1 MMSEISKKTHL
12 QLSRLKDGGT
22 PHRAGSGPVDTGLTE
37 KKRFGHPARKI
48 GFGLVLA
55 LLPLVTWASPP
66 TKPPSSYPPE
76 KLVADEQFQPREE
89 AGTGQDWIQLTSG
102 EWLRGTVNRIRV
114 DSIEFDSEELDELT
128 LDLDDVYAVVTSG
141 PQTVSLDTRRLVVG
155 NVAIR
160 GNIVRIRSQS
170 GVQSFTRIDILGMV
184 PGLPTEWNY
193 WSGNASIGL
202 TLQKGNTNQTDFTA
216 IASIM
221 RETANTRAT
230 SQYNGTISAANGAQT
245 GNNHRV
251 DVQGD
256 ILITRR
262 FYITVFAFEY
272 YTNRFQDINLRLVP
286 SAGVGYS
293 IIDNGRT
300 AVDIEVGAGA
310 TYTRTFDPN
319 TPSILISR
327 TNASVIFRLR
337 FDTDITKN
345 IEWSGEYKVQLGVPE
360 TQYTFQHA
368 LTTLSVDLWRDID
381 LDTTFIWDR
390 NQANAYQP
398 TPDSPVPD
406 DFRLTF
412 GLGIDF

>member
-1 MMSEISKKTHL
+1 M
-12 QLSRLKDGGT
+12 
-22 PHRAGSGPVDTGLTE
+22 SGPLRFIPAGTRIRRLPNSLACVLLFNLGL
-37 KKRFGHPARKI
+37 AAI
-48 GFGLVLA
+48 
-55 LLPLVTWASPP
+55 LLPLASQATPP
-66 TKPPSSYPPE
+66 TKAPTSYPPE
-76 KLVADEQFQPREE
+76 KIVADDQFEPREE
-89 AGTGQDWIQLTSG
+89 AGTGLDWIQLTSG
-102 EWLRGTVNRIRV
+102 EWLRGTVDRIRV
-114 DSIEFDSEELDELT
+114 DSIEFDSKELDELT
-128 LDLDDVYAVVTSG
+128 LDLDDVYAVVTNG
-141 PQTVSLDTRRLVVG
+141 PQTISLDTRRLVVG

-160 GNIVRIRSQS
+160 GNIVRIRTKT
-170 GVQSFTRIDILGMV
+170 GVQTYTRGDVLGMV

-193 WSGNASIGL
+193 WSGTASIGL

-216 IASIM
+216 IASVM

-230 SQYNGTISAANGAQT
+230 SQYNGTISSANGAQT

-262 FYITVFAFEY
+262 FYITVLAFEY

-293 IIDNGRT
+293 IVDNGRT
-300 AVDIEVGAGA
+300 AIDIEVGAGA
-310 TYTRTFDPN
+310 TYTQTFDS
-319 TPSILISR
+319 TSPSTLISR

-337 FDTDITKN
+337 FDTDITKS

-381 LDTTFIWDR
+381 LDTSFIWDR

>member
-1 MMSEISKKTHL
+1 MRFIPAGTRIR
-12 QLSRLKDGGT
+12 RL
-22 PHRAGSGPVDTGLTE
+22 PNSLACVLLFNLGL
-37 KKRFGHPARKI
+37 AAI
-48 GFGLVLA
+48 
-55 LLPLVTWASPP
+55 LLPLASQATPP
-66 TKPPSSYPPE
+66 TKAPTSYPPE
-76 KLVADEQFQPREE
+76 KIVADDQFEPREE
-89 AGTGQDWIQLTSG
+89 AGTGLDWIQLTSG
-102 EWLRGTVNRIRV
+102 EWLRGTVDRIRV
-114 DSIEFDSEELDELT
+114 DSIEFDSKELDELT
-128 LDLDDVYAVVTSG
+128 LDLDDVYAVVTNG
-141 PQTVSLDTRRLVVG
+141 PQTISLDTRRLVVG

-160 GNIVRIRSQS
+160 GNIVRIRTKT
-170 GVQSFTRIDILGMV
+170 GVQTYTRGDVLGMV

-193 WSGNASIGL
+193 WSGTASIGL

-216 IASIM
+216 IASVM

-230 SQYNGTISAANGAQT
+230 SQYNGTISSANGAQT

-262 FYITVFAFEY
+262 FYITVLAFEY

-293 IIDNGRT
+293 IVDNGRT
-300 AVDIEVGAGA
+300 AIDIEVGAGA
-310 TYTRTFDPN
+310 TYTQTFDS
-319 TPSILISR
+319 TSPSTLISR

-337 FDTDITKN
+337 FDTDITKS

-381 LDTTFIWDR
+381 LDTSFIWDR